1 MCHLSNIGLL
11 YVGCVLF
18 INSLMLLN
26 LVEAKSATVINFLVG
41 LVQIVIPTYLIFTS
55 NGDLLTLLSV
65 GSLYLFGFTYIY
77 VALTNWN
84 GLSPTG
90 VGYYCLWV
98 AIMAVIFM
106 FINVFVFNDFKFAF
120 IWLNWSLLW
129 FLFYLILAQNKDLS
143 RLTGYVAMVQSWLTC
158 TIPALAIMLS
168 IWDNIAL
175 WQLIVVTLICYAAAL
190 ALLKKTTVKL
200 QLSGS
205 N

>member
-1 MCHLSNIGLL
+1 MSNIGLL

-18 INSLMLLN
+18 INSLMLLD

-41 LVQIVIPTYLIFTS
+41 LVQIILPTYLIFTS

-98 AIMAVIFM
+98 SIMAVIFT
-106 FINVFVFNDFKFAF
+106 FINLFVFNDSKFAF
-120 IWLNWSLLW
+120 IWINWSLLW
-129 FLFYLILAQNKDLS
+129 FLFYLILAHNKDIS
-143 RLTGYVAMVQSWLTC
+143 RLTGYIAMVQSWLTC
-158 TIPALAIMLS
+158 TIPALTILLD
-168 IWDNIAL
+168 IWDQIAV
-175 WQLIVVTLICYAAAL
+175 WQLIVVMLLCYVAAFV
-190 ALLKKTTVKL
+190 LLKKTASKL